1 MGQEAIIFI
10 ESENL
15 REIKSIVNKF
25 CIDESGKG
33 VSFSFHLQSFGK
45 KSHILVFSQAIPFD
59 LFCEL
64 LFSLDVLSEDKRKVR
79 AYLNVRKKGSG
90 LPAGCMVYV
99 NDIDKSDFAAVDS
112 RGNLYEDDA
121 EAEPYLFK
129 PTGKTACYVPFP
141 KPKSQNA
148 VEVCT
153 FHVTEG
159 KTGWSKRISNK
170 VRIIADRLRSCTV
183 GCLPTTIML
192 IGFIYSA
199 SLALRTENN
208 LSRYYIWTFI
218 AVMIILLLF
227 KENYMGKAVAV
238 FCALHMLIYIPNF
251 CFSRQAEPGR
261 AVIEKITQRRRGKT
275 AHFRFENNETFRVN
289 YKVNEELMHEGD
301 TCVLYIADGLWG
313 MKVCRGVICNGKQV
327 WKH

>member
-79 AYLNVRKKGSG
+79 AYLNVRKEGSG
-90 LPAGCMVYV
+90 LPEGCMVYV

-141 KPKSQNA
+141 KPKSA
-148 VEVCT
+148 KCGRGVYFPC
-153 FHVTEG
+153 HG
-159 KTGWSKRISNK
+159 RK
-170 VRIIADRLRSCTV
+170 DRLVKTYFQQGADNCRQTPFVHRRVSADNYHAHWFYIQC
-183 GCLPTTIML
+183 I
-192 IGFIYSA
+192 IGPSH
-199 SLALRTENN
+199 R
-208 LSRYYIWTFI
+208 
-218 AVMIILLLF
+218 
-227 KENYMGKAVAV
+227 K
-238 FCALHMLIYIPNF
+238 
-251 CFSRQAEPGR
+251 
-261 AVIEKITQRRRGKT
+261 
-275 AHFRFENNETFRVN
+275 
-289 YKVNEELMHEGD
+289 
-301 TCVLYIADGLWG
+301 
-313 MKVCRGVICNGKQV
+313 
-327 WKH
+327 